1 MTKTALKRQQET
13 NTREEASRQDIK
25 MADLLERE
33 LGQTLVTSLLSS
45 AAVVCHQGA

>member
-13 NTREEASRQDIK
+13 NTREEASRQDIN

-33 LGQTLVTSLLSS
+33 LGQTLVTSLL
-45 AAVVCHQGA
+45 